1 MSRMPDDLKSK
12 YNHDNKFKWVDSQLE
27 KFMDRQKELED
38 KIKELENE
46 LSEIRQDVFN
56 LPNNFELGSKIRE
69 RFNYG
74 TK

>member
-1 MSRMPDDLKSK
+1 MSEIPKVEKSK
-12 YNHDNKFKWVDSQLE
+12 YNKDKSFGWVDSQWE
-27 KFMDRQKELED
+27 KFMTKQKELED

-56 LPNNFELGSKIRE
+56 LPNDFQLGSKIRQ

-74 TK
+74 TE